1 MPRITQENKQ
11 TTQLSALETLEEMVF
26 KSLIV
31 KGQKKIIDYYYAH
44 NCTMPLTIEMSR
56 SNKLTLNPHLAEGE
70 YFPDTHVRV
79 VGIDNLEEMIC
90 KPVEAPAIETKD
102 KTQDKS

>member
-11 TTQLSALETLEEMVF
+11 TTAAPSALEALEEMVF

-44 NCTMPLTIEMSR
+44 NCKMPDSIEMSR

-70 YFPDTHVRV
+70 FFPDTHVCV
-79 VGIDNLEEMIC
+79 IGVDNLEEMIC
-90 KPVEAPAIETKD
+90 KPVTEAPAVEVKD
-102 KTQDKS
+102 KTQG